1 MCVYVFIIW
10 CVADTCVFVSEEVML
25 AEEDKHAE
33 EKSPLDGVWYKRK
46 HNNPG
51 QEYTRALSWLS
62 QTT

>member
-1 MCVYVFIIW
+1 MV

-33 EKSPLDGVWYKRK
+33 EKSPLDGAWYKRK

-51 QEYTRALSWLS
+51 QEYNQGPELVKSDHLI
-62 QTT
+62 